1 MGYKRIL
8 IDTNICIDAAL
19 IRKPFATNALQII
32 NLSQSGYVN
41 AFIAAHTLD
50 TIFYLLRKKIP
61 VQKRYALL
69 REFRSVFNIA
79 SVTQEIIDSAL
90 ELEWA
95 DFEDAIHYQAAVAAG
110 CDAIVTR
117 NPEDF
122 IETIIP
128 VLSPAQLLA
137 DF

>member
-1 MGYKRIL
+1 MGFKRIL

-32 NLSQSGYVN
+32 NLSQSVHVN

-61 VQKRYALL
+61 VQQRYALL

-79 SVTQEIIDSAL
+79 AVTQ
-90 ELEWA
+90 
-95 DFEDAIHYQAAVAAG
+95 
-110 CDAIVTR
+110 
-117 NPEDF
+117 
-122 IETIIP
+122 
-128 VLSPAQLLA
+128 
-137 DF
+137 